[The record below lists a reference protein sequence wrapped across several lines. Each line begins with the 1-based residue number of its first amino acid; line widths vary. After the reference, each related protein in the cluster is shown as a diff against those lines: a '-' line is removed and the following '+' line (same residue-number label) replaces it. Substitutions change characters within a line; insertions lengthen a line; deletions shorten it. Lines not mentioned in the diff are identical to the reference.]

1 MTCQGFPAATYD
13 LYVLGVLDQNQ
24 RAVLDQH
31 VRERCPVCVQG
42 VQRSMRLWLVFAS
55 TLQDTEPPANFQAR
69 LTEITRLSRNVLTFP
84 KDIKIGDEHRNLRWA
99 LAGLAAVLVTIAVI
113 GGWHAGWASA
123 NLDGQRLGNQVAN
136 LNQEVTTLQLEL
148 NSETNRR
155 KHVTAA
161 LNSSE
166 NASAARQAARLT
178 TELLQAQAEI
188 NQYKSLLDRQQ
199 NSRDDTA
206 ELIEALSLSGVKTM
220 TLKGT
225 GAAAG
230 YVLLVP
236 PSKLIFIASN
246 LVKLPPGREYQLW
259 VIHKESSD
267 ATSAAIF
274 TPNEDGSV
282 FLSIE
287 ASEAGPD
294 LGGLAVTDEPLGGS
308 AAPTGTK
315 VLTAESS
322 SAK

>member
-13 LYVLGVLDQNQ
+13 LYVLGLLDQNQ

-84 KDIKIGDEHRNLRWA
+84 KDIRIGDEHRIPRWA

-166 NASAARQAARLT
+166 NASAARQAARLA
-178 TELLQAQAEI
+178 TELLQTQAEI

-206 ELIEALSLSGVKTM
+206 ELIEALSLIWRKDHDIER
-220 TLKGT
+220 
-225 GAAAG
+225 
-230 YVLLVP
+230 YR
-236 PSKLIFIASN
+236 
-246 LVKLPPGREYQLW
+246 GRR
-259 VIHKESSD
+259 
-267 ATSAAIF
+267 
-274 TPNEDGSV
+274 
-282 FLSIE
+282 
-287 ASEAGPD
+287 
-294 LGGLAVTDEPLGGS
+294 GLCTAGS
-308 AAPTGTK
+308 ALKTDLHSFEPCEITTRQRISAMGDSQG
-315 VLTAESS
+315 VFRRNERGHLYAE
-322 SAK
+322 